1 MFGTKT
7 ALLWTA
13 SPIREVLESM
23 QRGFFVSGIAGTM
36 AQQKL
41 DTITHNLANIN
52 TAGYRA
58 DRTSFSTIFSNQNE
72 SGANIDQN
80 PAAYLSLS
88 GQYVDVREGIIKQTG
103 NELDF
108 AIHGAGYFRV
118 MKEDGGE
125 AYTRAGNFRLDAE
138 GNLLTQ
144 GGLPVLDNAG
154 SPITLIA
161 GAISVTSDGAIY
173 VDSDGTGQIAA
184 EAVAELGI
192 ITINDLTQIKKG
204 AHTVIETSAANTTP
218 AGPEVSVHQGS
229 LEGSN
234 VNSVL
239 AMTEM
244 VAAMRSYQSMM
255 KVVEQYNQLAG
266 QVSERVGVIQG

>member
-1 MFGTKT
+1 
-7 ALLWTA
+7 
-13 SPIREVLESM
+13 M
-23 QRGFFVSGIAGTM
+23 QRGFFVSGVAATM

-41 DTITHNLANIN
+41 DTITHNLANAN
-52 TAGYRA
+52 TAGYKA
-58 DRTSFSTIFSNQNE
+58 DRVSFYTTFTSQASQ
-72 SGANIDQN
+72 SGDVKQV
-80 PAAYLSLS
+80 PAAYLSL
-88 GQYVDVREGIIKQTG
+88 GDQYIDVNEGIMKTTN

-108 AIHGAGYFRV
+108 AIHGPGYFRV
-118 MKEDGGE
+118 MKEDGNE

-144 GGLPVLDNAG
+144 GGLAVLDTAG
-154 SPITLIA
+154 APITLTM
-161 GAISVTSDGAIY
+161 GEISVTQEGAIY
-173 VDSDGTGQIAA
+173 VDSDGTGEATA

-192 ITINDLTQIKKG
+192 ITINDLTQIRKG
-204 AHTVIETSAANTTP
+204 KFTVIETPMENTSP
-218 AGPEVSVHQGS
+218 AGPEVSVHQGT

-234 VNSVL
+234 VNAVL

-266 QVSERVGVIQG
+266 QVSERVGMVQG

>member
-1 MFGTKT
+1 
-7 ALLWTA
+7 
-13 SPIREVLESM
+13 M
-23 QRGFFVSGIAGTM
+23 QRGFFISGVAGTM

-41 DTITHNLANIN
+41 DTITHNLANVN

-58 DRTSFSTIFSNQNE
+58 DRTSFSTVFTNQNI
-72 SGANIDQN
+72 SGGDVTQAA
-80 PAAYLSLS
+80 AAYLSHS
-88 GQYVDVREGIIKQTG
+88 GQYVDVSEGIIKQTG

-108 AIHGAGYFRV
+108 SINGNGYFRV
-118 MKEDGGE
+118 MKEDGTE

-144 GGLPVLDNAG
+144 GNLRVLDNAG

-161 GAISVTSDGAIY
+161 GAISVTQEGSIY
-173 VDSDGTGQIAA
+173 IDSDGSGEAAA
-184 EAVAELGI
+184 ESVADLGI
-192 ITINDLTQIKKG
+192 VSIKDLTKIKKG
-204 AHTVIETSAANTTP
+204 DLTVIETDRANTTP
-218 AGPEVSVHQGS
+218 AGPEVSVQQGA

-266 QVSERVGVIQG
+266 QVNDRVGMVQG

>member
-1 MFGTKT
+1 
-7 ALLWTA
+7 
-13 SPIREVLESM
+13 M
-23 QRGFFVSGIAGTM
+23 QRGFFVSGVAGTM

-58 DRTSFSTIFSNQNE
+58 DRTSFSTIFTNQN
-72 SGANIDQN
+72 SPGADVEQA

-88 GQYVDVREGIIKQTG
+88 GQYVDVSEGVIKRTD

-108 AIHGAGYFRV
+108 AIHGPGYFRV
-118 MKEDGGE
+118 MQENGTE

-144 GGLPVLDNAG
+144 GGLKVLDNGG
-154 SPITLIA
+154 SPITLIS
-161 GAISVTSDGAIY
+161 GAISVTQEGAIF
-173 VDSDGTGQIAA
+173 VDSDGSGKIAA
-184 EAVAELGI
+184 EEIGALGI
-192 ITINDLTQIKKG
+192 VTINDLTQIKKG
-204 AHTVIETSAANTTP
+204 NLTVIETDQTNTTP

-266 QVSERVGVIQG
+266 QVNERVGVIQG

>member
-1 MFGTKT
+1 
-7 ALLWTA
+7 
-13 SPIREVLESM
+13 M
-23 QRGFFVSGIAGTM
+23 QRGFFVSGVAGTM

-41 DTITHNLANIN
+41 DTITHNLANVN
-52 TAGYRA
+52 TSGYRA
-58 DRTSFSTIFSNQNE
+58 DRVSFSTIFTNQSSP
-72 SGANIDQN
+72 SGDVKQV
-80 PAAYLSLS
+80 PAAYLSL
-88 GQYVDVREGIIKQTG
+88 GDQYIDVHEGVMKTTD

-118 MKEDGGE
+118 MKEDGTE

-144 GGLPVLDNAG
+144 GGLPVLDTAG
-154 SPITLIA
+154 APITLIA
-161 GAISVTSDGAIY
+161 GAISVTQEGAIY
-173 VDSDGTGQIAA
+173 VDSDGTGEATA
-184 EAVAELGI
+184 EAVADLGI
-192 ITINDLTQIKKG
+192 VTINDLTRIRKG
-204 AHTVIETSAANTTP
+204 NFTVIETPKENTSP
-218 AGPEVSVHQGS
+218 AGPDVSVHQGT

-244 VAAMRSYQSMM
+244 VSAMRAYQSMM

-266 QVSERVGVIQG
+266 QVSERVGMVQG

>member
-1 MFGTKT
+1 
-7 ALLWTA
+7 
-13 SPIREVLESM
+13 M
-23 QRGFFVSGIAGTM
+23 QRGFFVSGVAGTM

-58 DRTSFSTIFSNQNE
+58 DRVSFSTIFTNQASP
-72 SGANIDQN
+72 SGDVEQV
-80 PAAYLSLS
+80 PAAYLSM
-88 GQYVDVREGIIKQTG
+88 GDQYIDVGEGVMKTTN

-108 AIHGAGYFRV
+108 AIHGQGYFKV
-118 MKEDGGE
+118 MKEDGTE
-125 AYTRAGNFRLDAE
+125 AYTRAGNFRLDGE

-144 GGLPVLDNAG
+144 GGLPVLDTAG
-154 SPITLIA
+154 APITLIA
-161 GAISVTSDGAIY
+161 GAISVTQEGAIY
-173 VDSDGTGQIAA
+173 VDTDGTGEATG
-184 EAVAELGI
+184 EAVADLGI
-192 ITINDLTQIKKG
+192 VVINDLTQIRKG
-204 AHTVIETSAANTTP
+204 DFTVIETPQANTSP
-218 AGPEVSVHQGS
+218 AGPDVSVHQGT

-244 VAAMRSYQSMM
+244 VSAMRAYQSMM

-266 QVSERVGVIQG
+266 QVSERVGMVQG

>member
-1 MFGTKT
+1 
-7 ALLWTA
+7 
-13 SPIREVLESM
+13 M
-23 QRGFFVSGIAGTM
+23 QRGFFVSGVAGTM

-41 DTITHNLANIN
+41 DTITHNLANVN

-58 DRTSFSTIFSNQNE
+58 DRVSFTTIFSSQAAA
-72 SGANIDQN
+72 GGDVGQV
-80 PAAYLSLS
+80 PAAYLSM
-88 GQYVDVREGIIKQTG
+88 GEQYIDVNEGIMKRTD

-108 AIHGAGYFRV
+108 SIRGPGYFRV
-118 MKEDGGE
+118 MQEDGNE
-125 AYTRAGNFRLDAE
+125 AYTRAGNFRLDAD

-144 GGLPVLDNAG
+144 GGLPVLDTSG
-154 SPITLIA
+154 LPIVLTS
-161 GAISVTSDGAIY
+161 GAISVTQEGAIY
-173 VDSDGTGQIAA
+173 IDNDGNGDAA
-184 EAVAELGI
+184 PEAVAELGVV
-192 ITINDLTQIKKG
+192 TIKDLTQIRKG
-204 AHTVIETSAANTTP
+204 DLTVIETAKENTLP
-218 AGPEVSVHQGS
+218 ADAGVSVHQGA

-266 QVSERVGVIQG
+266 QVSDRVGMVQG